1 MAMCVPKA
9 IKSCAEMLRPGQD
22 KVFTSQAKRPLFAHS
37 GPLAESACP
46 FRTNS
51 GHYETIWLMVGGGI
65 P

>member
-1 MAMCVPKA
+1 
-9 IKSCAEMLRPGQD
+9 MLRPGQD